1 MTLNINSHLRNYI
14 QHGSSKY
21 GSKDQTLFKLM
32 KKIDIIGKNS
42 KRIEYFWF
50 TCLNYSFF
58 CRIRV
63 VQ

>member
-1 MTLNINSHLRNYI
+1 MILNINSHLRNWT

-42 KRIEYFWF
+42 KRLEYFGF

-58 CRIRV
+58 LRIKV